1 MGALVSNQVV
11 ALAARLPSRDNARA
25 MSQESVEVVKRAIA
39 AINERDV
46 DAYLGLC
53 APDFELINPVAA
65 MEGSYR
71 GEQGVRSFFDG
82 LNEAT
87 TEFELEVERLQA
99 LDDHRVLGWLTLHLE
114 TERGFRQTQPLT
126 NLYELDGGKLVR
138 VRVFFDHAKALE
150 AAGLSE

>member
-1 MGALVSNQVV
+1 
-11 ALAARLPSRDNARA
+11 
-25 MSQESVEVVKRAIA
+25 MSQENVEVVKRAIA

-65 MEGSYR
+65 MEGSNR
-71 GEQGVRSFFDG
+71 GEQGIRSFFDA
-82 LNEAT
+82 LSEAT
-87 TEFELEVERLQA
+87 TEFELEVERLQS
-99 LDDHRVLGWLTLHLE
+99 LDAHRVLGWLTLHLE

-138 VRVFFDHAKALE
+138 VQVFFDRNEALE
-150 AAGLSE
+150 AAGLRE